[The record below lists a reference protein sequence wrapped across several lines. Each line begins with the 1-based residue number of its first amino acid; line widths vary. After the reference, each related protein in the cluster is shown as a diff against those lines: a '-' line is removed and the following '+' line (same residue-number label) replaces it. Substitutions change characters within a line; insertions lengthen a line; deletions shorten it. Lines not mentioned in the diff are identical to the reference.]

1 MGTEKS
7 ETFGSRRVGRRDALK
22 AAAAACVA
30 AMAPGPVDSQETDEV
45 SAADLEAA
53 LRVADRSY
61 GEAERSL
68 MLPGVREM
76 RRGMKRVRE
85 AAIPQGA
92 EPAFLFDPLVPGVPI
107 PFGRAVFRPTKPQL
121 PSYSGDPESLAFL
134 PVSVLSALV
143 RARKV
148 TSVELTRIYLDRLK
162 RFDPQLL
169 CVVTLTEEL
178 AMRQAEQADRE
189 IAAGRWRG
197 PLHGI
202 PWGAKDLLFTK
213 GVRTTFGAKPYETQV
228 PDVDAAVVQRLE
240 RAGAVLVAKLSLGE
254 LAMGDVWFRGMT
266 RCPWDT
272 KQGSSGS
279 SAGPGAA
286 TAAGLVGFAIG
297 TETLGS
303 IVSPCVRNGT
313 TGLRPTYGRVPRT
326 GAMALSW
333 TMDKIGPMTRS
344 VEDCALVLN
353 AIAGPDGFDRT
364 VRAVPFSWEPAKGLS
379 GLRIGLDEVGFAAQK
394 DDAVRA
400 VYDRALGALRDAGAE
415 LRPIKLPAMD
425 GPYAEL
431 TNIIDVEGAAS
442 FAALIA
448 SGRLAELAQQG
459 PNNWPNI
466 FRVGT
471 TVSAVD
477 YIAMMQLRARLQRE
491 MAAAMAEFDCY
502 VTPPYSTLVLTN
514 LTGHPTLIT
523 RAGMAGGRPVMI
535 EFTGQLYRED
545 AILRVGHVFEQAM
558 GVPGGW
564 PRLE

>member
-1 MGTEKS
+1 MTDKPGYRS
-7 ETFGSRRVGRRDALK
+7 VGRRAALK

-30 AMAPGPVDSQETDEV
+30 TLASDTAEAQNGGGIAE
-45 SAADLEAA
+45 ADLDAA
-53 LRVADRSY
+53 LRLADRTYS
-61 GEAERSL
+61 ETDRKL
-68 MLPGVREM
+68 MLAGVSEM
-76 RRGMKRVRE
+76 RRGMQRVRQ
-85 AAIPQGA
+85 ATVPQGA
-92 EPAFLFDPLVPGVPI
+92 EPAIRFDPWVPGVPL
-107 PFGRAVFRPTKPQL
+107 PSGKAVFRPTRPR
-121 PSYSGDPESLAFL
+121 PPAYSGDPESLAYL
-134 PVSVLSALV
+134 PVSLLSAML
-143 RARKV
+143 RARKI
-148 TSVELTRIYLDRLK
+148 TSVELTRMYLNRLR

-178 AMRQAEQADRE
+178 ALRQAEQADRE

-213 GVRTTFGAKPYETQV
+213 GIRTTFGAKPYQDQV

-254 LAMGDVWFRGMT
+254 LAMGDVWFRGIT
-266 RCPWDT
+266 RCPWDLT
-272 KQGSSGS
+272 QGSSGS

-333 TMDKIGPMTRS
+333 TMDKIGPITRS

-353 AIAGPDGFDRT
+353 AIAGPDGADMT
-364 VRAVPFSWEPAKGLS
+364 VRQASFSWEPAKGLS
-379 GLRIGLDEVGFAAQK
+379 GLRIGLDEAGFAAQK
-394 DDAVRA
+394 DDAA
-400 VYDRALGALRDAGAE
+400 KAIYERALGALRTAGAE
-415 LRPIKLPAMD
+415 LKPIKLPRMNGA
-425 GPYAEL
+425 YAEL

-442 FAALIA
+442 FASLVS

-471 TVSAVD
+471 TVAGVD
-477 YIAMMQLRARLQRE
+477 YLAMMQVRAQLQRE
-491 MAAAMAEFDCY
+491 MAAAMSEFDCY

-523 RAGMAGGRPVMI
+523 RAGMDGRKPIMI

-558 GVPGGW
+558 GTPGGW
-564 PRLE
+564 PRL

>member
-1 MGTEKS
+1 VT
-7 ETFGSRRVGRRDALK
+7 L
-22 AAAAACVA
+22 
-30 AMAPGPVDSQETDEV
+30 APGQTAAQESEAISD
-45 SAADLEAA
+45 ADLQTA
-53 LRVADRSY
+53 LRLADRNY
-61 GEAERSL
+61 TEAERRL
-68 MLPGVREM
+68 MLAGVQEM
-76 RRGMKRVRE
+76 RRAMKRVRT

-92 EPAFLFDPLVPGVPI
+92 EPAIRFDPWIPGVPL
-107 PFGRAVFRPTKPQL
+107 PTGRAVFKPSRRSA
-121 PSYSGDPESLAFL
+121 PAYDGSPESLAYL
-134 PVSVLSALV
+134 PVTELSALIK
-143 RARKV
+143 ARRI
-148 TSVELTRIYLDRLK
+148 TSVELTRMYLDRLR
-162 RFDPQLL
+162 RFDPQLI

-213 GVRTTFGAKPYETQV
+213 GIRTTFGARPYENQV
-228 PDVDAAVVQRLE
+228 VDADATVVQRLE

-266 RCPWDT
+266 RCPWDL
-272 KQGSSGS
+272 KLGSSGS
-279 SAGPGAA
+279 SAGPCAA

-333 TMDKIGPMTRS
+333 TMDKIGPIARS
-344 VEDCALVLN
+344 VEDCALVLH
-353 AIAGPDGFDRT
+353 AIAGPDDADMT
-364 VRAVPFSWEPAKGLS
+364 VRRVPFSWEPARGLS
-379 GLRIGLDEVGFAAQK
+379 GLRIGLDDAGFSAVKDRAA
-394 DDAVRA
+394 RA
-400 VYDRALGALRDAGAE
+400 VYDRALTTLRKAGAE
-415 LRPIKLPAMD
+415 LKPIKLPPLEGA
-425 GPYAEL
+425 YAEL
-431 TNIIDVEGAAS
+431 TSVIDVEGAAS
-442 FAALIA
+442 FSSLITQ
-448 SGRLAELAQQG
+448 GKLAELAQQG
-459 PNNWPNI
+459 PDNWPNI

-471 TVSAVD
+471 TVAGVD
-477 YIAMMQLRARLQRE
+477 YIALMQLRAQLQRE
-491 MAAAMAEFDCY
+491 MARAMADFDCY

-523 RAGMAGGRPVMI
+523 RAGMDGARPIMI

-558 GVPGGW
+558 GVSSVW
-564 PRLE
+564 PNAHTSLRGA

>member
-1 MGTEKS
+1 MGTNEARARPRVN
-7 ETFGSRRVGRRDALK
+7 RRTAFK

-30 AMAPGPVDSQETDEV
+30 TLAPEPTEAQAGATLAE
-45 SAADLEAA
+45 ADLEAA
-53 LRVADRSY
+53 LRAADRAFS
-61 GEAERSL
+61 EADRKL

-76 RRGMKRVRE
+76 RRGMRRVRE

-92 EPAFLFDPLVPGVPI
+92 EPAVRFDPWVPGVPL
-107 PFGRAVFRPTKPQL
+107 PAGKPAFRPSRPKVP
-121 PSYSGDPESLAFL
+121 PYSGDPASLAFQ
-134 PVSVLSALV
+134 PVAVLSAML
-143 RARKV
+143 RARTV
-148 TSVELTRIYLDRLK
+148 TSVELTRMYLERLK
-162 RFDPQLL
+162 RYDPLLL
-169 CVVTLTEEL
+169 CVVTFTEEL
-178 AMRQAEQADRE
+178 AMRQAERADRE

-213 GVRTTFGAKPYETQV
+213 GVRTTFGAKPYEQQV
-228 PDVDAAVVQRLE
+228 GDADATVVARLE
-240 RAGAVLVAKLSLGE
+240 SAGAVLLAKLSLGE

-266 RCPWDT
+266 RCPWDV

-326 GAMALSW
+326 RAMALSW
-333 TMDKIGPMTRS
+333 TMDKIGPMARS

-353 AIAGPDGFDRT
+353 AIAGPDGSDMT
-364 VRAVPFSWEPAKGLS
+364 VRPVPFSWEPSKGLT
-379 GLRIGLDEVGFAAQK
+379 GLRIGVDEAGFAAQK
-394 DDAVRA
+394 GDAA
-400 VYDRALGALRDAGAE
+400 KAAYDQSLNALRKAGAV
-415 LRPIKLPAMD
+415 LKPIKLPRLT
-425 GPYAEL
+425 GGYAEL
-431 TNIIDVEGAAS
+431 TNVIDVEGAAS
-442 FAALIA
+442 FASLIA
-448 SGRLAELAQQG
+448 SGKLAELAQQG
-459 PNNWPNI
+459 ANNWPNI

-471 TVSAVD
+471 TVSGVD
-477 YIAMMQLRARLQRE
+477 YIAMMQLRAQLQRD
-491 MAAAMAEFDCY
+491 MAAAMADFDCY

-523 RAGMAGGRPVMI
+523 RAGMDGTTPIMI

-545 AILRVGHVFEQAM
+545 AILRVGHVYEKAM
-558 GVPGGW
+558 GVSHVW
-564 PRLE
+564 PTLT

>member
-1 MGTEKS
+1 MGNDKAR
-7 ETFGSRRVGRRDALK
+7 SRPRVNRRTAFK

-30 AMAPGPVDSQETDEV
+30 TLAPEPTEAQAGDALAE
-45 SAADLEAA
+45 ADLEAA
-53 LRVADRSY
+53 LRAADRAFS
-61 GEAERSL
+61 EADRKL

-76 RRGMKRVRE
+76 RRGMRRVRE

-92 EPAFLFDPLVPGVPI
+92 EPAVRFDPWVPGVPLLTGK
-107 PFGRAVFRPTKPQL
+107 PAFRPSRPKVP
-121 PSYSGDPESLAFL
+121 PYSGDPTSLAFQ
-134 PVSVLSALV
+134 PVSVLSAML
-143 RARKV
+143 RARTV
-148 TSVELTRIYLDRLK
+148 SSVELTRMYLERLK
-162 RFDPQLL
+162 RYDPLLL
-169 CVVTLTEEL
+169 CVVTLTEKL

-213 GVRTTFGAKPYETQV
+213 GIRTTFGAKPYEQQV
-228 PDVDAAVVQRLE
+228 GDADATVVARLE
-240 RAGAVLVAKLSLGE
+240 SAGAVLLAKLSLGE
-254 LAMGDVWFRGMT
+254 LAMGDMWFRGMT
-266 RCPWDT
+266 RCPWDV
-272 KQGSSGS
+272 KLGSSGS

-333 TMDKIGPMTRS
+333 TMDKIGPMARS

-353 AIAGPDGFDRT
+353 AIAGPDGSDMT
-364 VRAVPFSWEPAKGLS
+364 VRPVPFSWEPSKGLT
-379 GLRIGLDEVGFAAQK
+379 GLRIGVDEAGFAAQK
-394 DDAVRA
+394 GDAA
-400 VYDRALGALRDAGAE
+400 KSAYDQSLSALRKAGAV
-415 LRPIKLPAMD
+415 LKPIKLPRLT
-425 GPYAEL
+425 GGYAEL
-431 TNIIDVEGAAS
+431 TNVIDVEGAAS
-442 FAALIA
+442 FASLIA
-448 SGRLAELAQQG
+448 SGKLAELAQQG
-459 PNNWPNI
+459 ANNWPNI

-471 TVSAVD
+471 TVACVD
-477 YIAMMQLRARLQRE
+477 YIAMMQLRAQLQRE
-491 MAAAMAEFDCY
+491 MAEAMADFDCY

-523 RAGMAGGRPVMI
+523 RAGMDGTTPIMI

-545 AILRVGHVFEQAM
+545 AILRVGHVYEKAM
-558 GVPGGW
+558 GVSHVW
-564 PRLE
+564 PILT